1 MDEGEVCGCFS
12 LCTTRVTV
20 CHAIGGVADVPL
32 GGGRD
37 GGTGLSGRPAEQG
50 TAVVGS
56 MLLGSFQSALLPQ
69 SLRNTDGFMAEMAL
83 LSLDAEPPRAG
94 TELPARGMRSGGDTE
109 VSFALSICLG
119 APFTDELTFTLPW
132 CTPGSPFLTW
142 ERLLLPQKELR
153 TSLTRAKQQYIY

>member
-1 MDEGEVCGCFS
+1 M
-12 LCTTRVTV
+12 
-20 CHAIGGVADVPL
+20 PL

-37 GGTGLSGRPAEQG
+37 GGTGRSGRPAEQG

-94 TELPARGMRSGGDTE
+94 TELPARGMRSGGDWAGGDTE
-109 VSFALSICLG
+109 VSFALSTCLG

-142 ERLLLPQKELR
+142 KRLLLPQKEFR